1 MKSPLKSNIHF
12 NCLSE
17 LKKIIN
23 PKSKISTFFL
33 RDGTIETSLAD
44 YGHMIVS
51 HTNKVPFFELWSAI
65 LQDPINLAQGV
76 ELVHPYMDDEQF
88 IVFQESWHMNQNLR
102 SRNVLFFILLMCS
115 DSGYASI
122 GKMLKDNLNF
132 NTINKL
138 KRFKIDNFFPYFD
151 ECENTLD
158 ALETAKKT
166 DYILLPVGN
175 HSLNLFEQ
183 GKNKGPE
190 MYTFNHKEIHARV
203 KDLDKKCILLY
214 KNHPALFNLYKSF
227 NIRMVDK
234 YGRVADNKESC
245 EDLIITNF

>member
-17 LKKIIN
+17 LKKILK
-23 PKSKISTFFL
+23 PKDKISSFFL
-33 RDGTIETSLAD
+33 RDGVIETSLSD
-44 YGHMIVS
+44 YGCMLIS
-51 HTNKVPFFELWSAI
+51 HTNKIPIFELWSAI
-65 LQDPINLAQGV
+65 LQDSYNLAQGI
-76 ELVHPYMDDEQF
+76 EIILPIIDEEQF
-88 IVFQESWHMNQNLR
+88 MVFQESWFMNPNLR
-102 SRNVLFFILLMCS
+102 SRNVLFYILLMCS

-122 GKMLKDNLNF
+122 GKMNKEKLTPTL
-132 NTINKL
+132 ISKL
-138 KRFKIDNFFPYFD
+138 KNYKVNNFFPSFD
-151 ECENTLD
+151 DCNYQ
-158 ALETAKKT
+158 LESLSTAKET
-166 DYILLPVGN
+166 DYILLLIGDY
-175 HSLNLFEQ
+175 SLNLFEK

-227 NIRMVDK
+227 NIKMVDK
-234 YGRVADNKESC
+234 YGRFSGDKESC